1 MPPRHLRLRFQQR
14 NGSST
19 LAARITG
26 GVAML
31 LIAVLVWLSADPEAH
46 ERFHHD
52 ADHEDHHCVVTD
64 FAMGEGYYVAP
75 RIVVAPAGM
84 VFEVVRFTVVEALR
98 EPVDYRLLPI
108 CGPPGRAVIG

>member
-1 MPPRHLRLRFQQR
+1 MSQRNLRLRFQQR

-19 LAARITG
+19 PAARITG
-26 GVAML
+26 SVAMV

-64 FAMGEGYYVAP
+64 YAMGEGYYVAP
-75 RIVVAPAGM
+75 RFVVAPAEM
-84 VFEVVRFTVVEALR
+84 VFEIVRFTAVEALR
-98 EPVDYRLLPI
+98 EPVDYLLLPI